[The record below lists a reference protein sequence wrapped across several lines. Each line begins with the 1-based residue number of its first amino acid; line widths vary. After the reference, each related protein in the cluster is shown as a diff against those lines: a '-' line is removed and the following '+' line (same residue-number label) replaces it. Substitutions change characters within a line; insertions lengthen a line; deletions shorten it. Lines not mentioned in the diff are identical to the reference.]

1 MQLCFKM
8 VRFARIAGFDGT
20 VCSQAIIVR
29 YNVLKSTRGLKKGDG
44 NGRKCSYMIRL
55 SIYSLLSYL

>member
-1 MQLCFKM
+1 MQLCFKI

-29 YNVLKSTRGLKKGDG
+29 YNVLKSTRGLKKMGWKWKEMFLHD
-44 NGRKCSYMIRL
+44 
-55 SIYSLLSYL
+55 